1 MPCTAG
7 LGLSY
12 CPFLDIYSGEDRE
25 MIRMYLS
32 QSGPTLELNTYQCQS
47 TTLLMLMGLW
57 GKEGTMQHSYS
68 EVNPPM
74 KITFSGNGT
83 YYKEYSKVI

>member
-1 MPCTAG
+1 MSCTAG

-12 CPFLDIYSGEDRE
+12 CPFLDIYSGEHGE
-25 MIRMYLS
+25 MIRMYLC
-32 QSGPTLELNTYQCQS
+32 QSGPTLELSMFHYQS
-47 TTLLMLMGLW
+47 TTLLMLMDLW

-74 KITFSGNGT
+74 KITFSGNGK
-83 YYKEYSKVI
+83 YYKEYSKVM